1 MQQIRKSAGQV
12 KLSLHELF
20 DLQEIDLARAEKQET
35 LDKVRDELADD
46 TRLRQAQQRLE
57 QIEAEYTTQ
66 SALRRDAEL
75 VVEQIES
82 REEGVQDR
90 LYGGMVTNPREL
102 EALQE
107 EQAILRAQKAE
118 AEDAL
123 LERMVTTEELQD
135 ALSRFREGVAA
146 LEARRTQRLP
156 MLRQQERTLSAE
168 IADMDGRRAAMLPQI
183 PPRILST
190 YETLRASRDGQAVS
204 IVESARGREICGGCR
219 VALPR
224 SDVQRLRSGDTLVQC
239 NNCRRIL
246 VPALP

>member
-1 MQQIRKSAGQV
+1 MSAWQV

-35 LDKVRDELADD
+35 LDKVRAELADD
-46 TRLRQAQQRLE
+46 ARLRQAQQRLAQLE
-57 QIEAEYTTQ
+57 SEYTTQ

-75 VVEQIES
+75 VVEQIET
-82 REEGVQDR
+82 REEGVQNR

-107 EQAILRAQKAE
+107 EQAILRTQKAE
-118 AEDAL
+118 AEDVL

-156 MLRQQERTLSAE
+156 MLQEQELTLSAE
-168 IADMDGRRAAMLPQI
+168 IEELESRRAAMLPQF

-190 YETLRASRDGQAVS
+190 YETLRANRGGQAVS
-204 IVESARGREICGGCR
+204 MVESARGREICGGCR

-224 SDVQRLRSGDTLVQC
+224 SDVQRLRSGEALVQC